1 MIGEQFW
8 DFVGGAGTY
17 ELLLEVYRQVGEEFA
32 ERLRELREQ
41 LIV

>member
-1 MIGEQFW
+1 MLGAQFW
-8 DFVGGAGTY
+8 DFVGGQGAY
-17 ELLLEVYRQVGEEFA
+17 EELLLVYRRVGEGFA